1 MSLVYRGSYVHTR
14 SSANELDVM
23 RKGRAA
29 SGPMAMMMG
38 EWVSIATGTQHQ
50 PRTHHISTRPVSD
63 EAGRARQAGWARQS
77 RWATAVLPCA
87 FPSPVALRSA
97 LLPCTSL
104 SRVVDAVAFI
114 V

>member
-14 SSANELDVM
+14 SSGNELDVM

-38 EWVSIATGTQHQ
+38 EWVSIATS
-50 PRTHHISTRPVSD
+50 IVSD